1 MLAGIHFVAVASF
14 RTTRRSREEEQRRRR
29 RMLGNNN
36 NNNNNRSTED
46 EYMNIT
52 YHMNVLENESKSE
65 KELLLRLVGI
75 GIAKY
80 FLFWKPPMQYSLRGI
95 VQS

>member
-46 EYMNIT
+46 EYMNIA
-52 YHMNVLENESKSE
+52 YHLNVLENESKSE
-65 KELLLRLVGI
+65 KELLLSFRRACCCQVLP
-75 GIAKY
+75 
-80 FLFWKPPMQYSLRGI
+80 LS
-95 VQS
+95 